1 MAPLGSFG
9 SVVTI
14 ATAARRQAET
24 VLRLPGE
31 AWGAVVELRDAAR
44 ALQRVADRVDAVL
57 DELEEPVRAV
67 APTLTRLARLLEDP
81 RLADAPET
89 MARLRDEVLP
99 ALRGIRET
107 QQRVAALP
115 GAAALL
121 MRRAQRPPDDDVSRA

>member
-31 AWGAVVELRDAAR
+31 AWSAVVDAAR

-67 APTLTRLARLLEDP
+67 APTLTRLTRLLEDP